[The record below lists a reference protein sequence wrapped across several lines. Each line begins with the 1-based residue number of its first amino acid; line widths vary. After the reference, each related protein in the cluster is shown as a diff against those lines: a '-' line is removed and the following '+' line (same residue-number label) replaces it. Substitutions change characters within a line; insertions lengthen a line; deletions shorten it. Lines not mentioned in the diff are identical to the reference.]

1 MAEDY
6 TTPRDFLPALS
17 APFLAN
23 SAFYSYI
30 RCSDFKRLLS
40 QVSSLVENN
49 QVKTLAILS
58 AYPQEGR
65 TFFVSALALGYAVLL
80 KKRVLI
86 VNTALRQRKDS
97 LNIQKI
103 YFDELQH
110 APGVRDGQHVRAI
123 DLMSPKMNSND
134 VSQADTVDFQ
144 IGRYISVY
152 KNNYDLILIDNCALN
167 VHDEKT
173 IDPIVIAGQADASL
187 LVTSEKSLK
196 KGPLE
201 EMKELLTKWRV
212 RVVGTIHNENNGSLK
227 KS

>member
-1 MAEDY
+1 MAEDN

-17 APFLAN
+17 APYLAN
-23 SAFYSYI
+23 SRFYSYI
-30 RCSDFKRLLS
+30 RSSDFKRLLS
-40 QVSSLVENN
+40 QTSSLVDAN

-58 AYPQEGR
+58 SYPQEGR

-86 VNTALRQRKDS
+86 VNTALRVRKDS
-97 LNIQKI
+97 LNIEKI
-103 YFDELQH
+103 YFEELQH
-110 APGVRDGQHVRAI
+110 APSVRDGQYIRAI
-123 DLMSPKMNSND
+123 DLMSPKMSTND

-152 KNNYDLILIDNCALN
+152 KQNYDLILIDNCAIT

-187 LVTSEKSLK
+187 LVTSDKSLQR
-196 KGPLE
+196 GPLV
-201 EMKELLTKWRV
+201 EMKDLLTKWRV
-212 RVVGTIHNENNGSLK
+212 RVIGAIHNENNGSWE

>member
-1 MAEDY
+1 MAEDNR
-6 TTPRDFLPALS
+6 TPRDFLPALS
-17 APFLAN
+17 APYLAN
-23 SAFYSYI
+23 SQFYSYI
-30 RCSDFKRLLS
+30 RSSNFKRLLS
-40 QVSSLVENN
+40 QVSSQVETN

-86 VNTALRQRKDS
+86 VNTALRLRKDS

-103 YFDELQH
+103 YFEELQH
-110 APGVRDGQHVRAI
+110 ASGVRDGQHVRAI
-123 DLMSPKMNSND
+123 DLMSPKMSTND

-152 KNNYDLILIDNCALN
+152 KNNYDLILIDNCALT

-187 LVTSEKSLK
+187 LVTSDKSLK
-196 KGPLE
+196 RGPLL
-201 EMKELLTKWRV
+201 EMKELLSKWRV
-212 RVVGTIHNENNGSLK
+212 RVVGTIHNENDGGWK